1 MLIVDLCFEDRF
13 FSFEGLLVI
22 GHFGEV
28 FNKNIGLRR
37 L

>member
-1 MLIVDLCFEDRF
+1 MLIVDLSFEDRF
-13 FSFEGLLVI
+13 FSFGALLLI